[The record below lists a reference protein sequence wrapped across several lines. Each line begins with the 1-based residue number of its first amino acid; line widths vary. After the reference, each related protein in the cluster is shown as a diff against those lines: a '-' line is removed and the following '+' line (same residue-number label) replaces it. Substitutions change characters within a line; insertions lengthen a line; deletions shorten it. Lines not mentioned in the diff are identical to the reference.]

1 MKNKKIVVT
10 AILIIVIINIF
21 SVFNPIL
28 LLNLKNAKKICND
41 YNIIEVKLNS
51 DNEYVSREE
60 FLDSVLYAIGMNEY
74 IIDRYNNTD
83 FGTIP
88 TAILIIVIINIFS
101 VFNPILLLNLKN
113 AKKICND
120 YNIIEVKLNSDNEY
134 VSREEFL
141 DSVLYAIGMNEYIID
156 RYNNTDFGTIPTD
169 DFNLPNK
176 QYSTT
181 DNFYTICFIAK
192 DLKLLQT
199 KGNTR
204 CYYGKDN
211 IKVQEAASILQACLS
226 NVETDNGIFTKRS
239 KEFMTLFIKSHFSGI
254 ITPLDSNYFTITN
267 PSLKRKDVYILLAR
281 LLKQKRYKYLID
293 TKISEPASQIE
304 SKRSM
309 TYKEYLDLT
318 N

>member
-1 MKNKKIVVT
+1 M
-10 AILIIVIINIF
+10 ILIYQIN
-21 SVFNPIL
+21 
-28 LLNLKNAKKICND
+28 
-41 YNIIEVKLNS
+41 NI
-51 DNEYVSREE
+51 
-60 FLDSVLYAIGMNEY
+60 
-74 IIDRYNNTD
+74 
-83 FGTIP
+83 
-88 TAILIIVIINIFS
+88 
-101 VFNPILLLNLKN
+101 
-113 AKKICND
+113 
-120 YNIIEVKLNSDNEY
+120 
-134 VSREEFL
+134 
-141 DSVLYAIGMNEYIID
+141 
-156 RYNNTDFGTIPTD
+156 
-169 DFNLPNK
+169 
-176 QYSTT
+176 
-181 DNFYTICFIAK
+181 YTICFIAK

-226 NVETDNGIFTKRS
+226 NVETDNGIFTKKS

-293 TKISEPASQIE
+293 TKISEPASQIDSE
-304 SKRSM
+304 RSM

>member
-21 SVFNPIL
+21 SIFNPIL

-60 FLDSVLYAIGMNEY
+60 FLDSVLYAIGMN
-74 IIDRYNNTD
+74 
-83 FGTIP
+83 
-88 TAILIIVIINIFS
+88 
-101 VFNPILLLNLKN
+101 
-113 AKKICND
+113 
-120 YNIIEVKLNSDNEY
+120 
-134 VSREEFL
+134 
-141 DSVLYAIGMNEYIID
+141 
-156 RYNNTDFGTIPTD
+156 

-199 KGNTR
+199 KGDTR

-239 KEFMTLFIKSHFSGI
+239 KEFMILFIKSHFSGI

-293 TKISEPASQIE
+293 TKISEPASQIDSE
-304 SKRSM
+304 RSM

>member
-1 MKNKKIVVT
+1 MKNKKIVV
-10 AILIIVIINIF
+10 
-21 SVFNPIL
+21 
-28 LLNLKNAKKICND
+28 
-41 YNIIEVKLNS
+41 
-51 DNEYVSREE
+51 
-60 FLDSVLYAIGMNEY
+60 
-74 IIDRYNNTD
+74 
-83 FGTIP
+83 

-181 DNFYTICFIAK
+181 DKFYTICFIAK

-199 KGNTR
+199 KGDTR

-267 PSLKRKDVYILLAR
+267 PSLRC
-281 LLKQKRYKYLID
+281 
-293 TKISEPASQIE
+293 SPP
-304 SKRSM
+304 
-309 TYKEYLDLT
+309 
-318 N
+318 

>member
-1 MKNKKIVVT
+1 MKNKKIVV
-10 AILIIVIINIF
+10 
-21 SVFNPIL
+21 
-28 LLNLKNAKKICND
+28 
-41 YNIIEVKLNS
+41 
-51 DNEYVSREE
+51 
-60 FLDSVLYAIGMNEY
+60 
-74 IIDRYNNTD
+74 
-83 FGTIP
+83 

-199 KGNTR
+199 KGDTR

-267 PSLKRKDVYILLAR
+267 PSLKRKDIYILLAR

-293 TKISEPASQIE
+293 TKISEPASQIDSE
-304 SKRSM
+304 RSM